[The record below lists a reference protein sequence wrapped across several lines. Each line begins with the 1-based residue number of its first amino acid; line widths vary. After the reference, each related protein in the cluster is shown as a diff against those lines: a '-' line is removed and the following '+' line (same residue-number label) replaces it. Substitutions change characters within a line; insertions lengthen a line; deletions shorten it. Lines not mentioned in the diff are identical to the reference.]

1 MSIGLKGNADGS
13 GAIQIGGTDAIAI
26 DTSQIV
32 TMNGGTGG
40 LVSLTSKA
48 YNWNGVTSNTFIDF
62 TGIPSWV
69 KRITVMLQGVSTSG
83 TSNLQIQLGTGATPT
98 FTITGYL
105 GSCGGGGNG
114 SSIVAANFTAGF
126 GLTAASSA
134 AALMNGGVVIT
145 NIASNTWVAFGTTG
159 RSDATNTYMIGG
171 SVALGAALT
180 AVRITTVSPG
190 TDTFD
195 AGSIN
200 ILYE

>member
-48 YNWNGVTSNTFIDF
+48 YNWNGVTTNAFIDF

-69 KRITVMLQGVSTSG
+69 KRITVMFLGVSTSG
-83 TSNLQIQLGTGATPT
+83 TSPPMIQIGSGSAA
-98 FTITGYL
+98 ITGYL
-105 GSCGGGGNG
+105 GTNTITGTTAVS
-114 SSIVAANFTAGF
+114 ANFTTGF
-126 GLTAASSA
+126 GIGVSTSQWISTPILHGSIIISLLSS
-134 AALMNGGVVIT
+134 T
-145 NIASNTWVAFGTTG
+145 TNTWVASGVTSNSASPVSYQT
-159 RSDATNTYMIGG
+159 SG
-171 SVALGAALT
+171 SVPLSGALDR
-180 AVRITTVSPG
+180 VRITTLGGVQ
-190 TDTFD
+190 TFA